1 MSSVVVLRDGVP
13 GRVDENEV
21 RVDGES
27 LTRPVGVCDYLERAG
42 GELDLDGRVRCGEGI
57 GLFEG
62 FRLCSE
68 KCPE

>member
-13 GRVDENEV
+13 GRVDNHEV
-21 RVDGES
+21 RVDGDR
-27 LTRPVGVCDYLERAG
+27 LTRPVRVCDHLERAG
-42 GELDLDGRVRCGEGI
+42 GELNLDGRVRCREDV